1 MAYLLILGVLFC
13 LAYPFLL
20 VWWIY
25 YQKRKNRN

>member
-1 MAYLLILGVLFC
+1 MYNVWYLLAILFV

-25 YQKRKNRN
+25 YQKRKK

>member
-1 MAYLLILGVLFC
+1 MAPYLILAILFV

-25 YQKRKNRN
+25 YQKRKK

>member
-1 MAYLLILGVLFC
+1 MYSVLYLLAILFV

-25 YQKRKNRN
+25 YQKRKK

>member
-1 MAYLLILGVLFC
+1 MYYFLIIFAVLFV

-25 YQKRKNRN
+25 YQKRKK

>member
-1 MAYLLILGVLFC
+1 MYYFLTILAVVFV

-25 YQKRKNRN
+25 YQKRKK